1 MQKELKQYMTEKEL
15 HEFLMSHYPVE
26 DERCDWKEMKNLKNS
41 FNGHGGEDVM
51 SYVSGIA
58 NMDGGVLVIGVKD
71 KTLEIVGTDLSQSN
85 LDTNSAVYKIKENC
99 TNVSSEGLY
108 IDEYVTSDTHRVV
121 WVINI
126 PKHLP
131 RRPVIAHKKAWQRIK
146 DNLVPLTKER
156 EDAILSEGLLQQDWT
171 AQILPDSTIDDL
183 NPAAILKAREKY
195 KEVHQG
201 RAKEVDGWDD
211 ITFLNKAHITIKG
224 QITIAAIILLG
235 REESEHYLSP
245 KVCKVRWTL
254 KNERAENLDFKV
266 FSIPMI
272 LAIEDIGHQIRNTSY
287 EFTISGN
294 IFPEKLFRYD
304 EFTLREPLN
313 NAIAHQ
319 DYEKGARIEVIEYE
333 NDHLVFRNHGMFL
346 PESVEK
352 VVLDDSP
359 ESIYRNPFLVEAMRN
374 IHMVDTEGG
383 GIKKLFEQQKKRFFP
398 MPEYDTSGGMVTV
411 DIEGKVIDEQF
422 ARILVSVPDLSMS
435 DLILLDKVQKQK
447 RLGDE
452 EIKYLR
458 KKKYIEGRKNG
469 LFLSK
474 TLSINTG
481 SVGLKSMYVKNKSF
495 DDEFFRRM
503 IVQYLEKFGSASRV
517 EIDELLTSKLS
528 DALSK
533 QQKKNKITNLL
544 SYLRMRNVIK
554 VNEKKRWVLVM

>member
-1 MQKELKQYMTEKEL
+1 MTEKEL
-15 HEFLMSHYPVE
+15 QEYLLENYPAE
-26 DERCDWKEMKNLKNS
+26 NAMCEWKEMKNLKNS
-41 FNGHGGEDVM
+41 FNGHEGEDVM

-58 NMDGGVLVIGVKD
+58 NMKGGVLVIGVMD
-71 KTLEIVGTDLSQSN
+71 KTLEVVGTDLSQFN
-85 LDTNSAVYKIKENC
+85 LDINSAVYKIKENC

-108 IDEYVTSDTHRVV
+108 IDEYVTSDTNKVV
-121 WVINI
+121 WVIHI

-131 RRPVIAHKKAWQRIK
+131 RRPVYAHKKAWQRIK
-146 DNLVPLTKER
+146 DSLVPLTREH

-171 AQILPDSTIDDL
+171 AMILPDATIDDL
-183 NPAAILKAREKY
+183 DPAAIMKARDKY
-195 KEVHQG
+195 KEVHPG
-201 RAKEVDGWDD
+201 KEKEVDGWDNK
-211 ITFLNKAHITIKG
+211 TFLNKAHITIKG

-235 REESEHYLSP
+235 REESEHYLLP
-245 KVCKVRWTL
+245 KVCKIRWSL
-254 KNERAENLDFKV
+254 KNEKAENLDFKI

-272 LAIEDIGHQIRNTSY
+272 LAIEDIERQIRNTTY

-294 IFPEKLFRYD
+294 IFPEKMFRYD

-319 DYEKGARIEVIEYE
+319 DYDKGARIEVIEYE
-333 NDHLVFRNHGMFL
+333 NDHLVFRNHGVFL

-374 IHMVDTEGG
+374 VHMVDTEGG
-383 GIKKLFEQQKKRFFP
+383 GIKKLYEQQKKRFFP

-422 ARILVSVPDLSMS
+422 ARILVSVPELSMS

-447 RLGDE
+447 RLENE

-458 KKKYIEGRKNG
+458 KKKYIEGRKNN

-474 TLSINTG
+474 SITRNTG
-481 SVGLKSMYVKNKSF
+481 NVGLKSTYVRNKSF
-495 DDEFFRRM
+495 DDEYFRRL
-503 IVQYLEKFGSASRV
+503 IVQYIEKFGSSSRG
-517 EIDELLTSKLS
+517 EIDELLMNKLS
-528 DALSK
+528 DVLSEK
-533 QQKKNKITNLL
+533 QKKNKIKNLL
-544 SYLRMRNVIK
+544 YSLAKKNIIK
-554 VNEKKRWVLVM
+554 LNEKRQWVLM